1 MDRWQSREAVR
12 LMAAQRGWQIQRL
25 KIDDG
30 CCEIRCTDAQGRRF
44 KAKIDPETLAVL
56 KLKQRDHQPKGGRDR
71 DKDRH
76 NDRHLD
82 GAAPRGQTPSTQP
95 HRSTCMSKPLFT
107 LLASACALALPALAH
122 SRELTL
128 SAQLKNYGGDG
139 AYLAAY
145 LTDAKGAYVRTL
157 WVAGGKAKY
166 HKHLFDWNR
175 LSAGDAKRLN
185 GVTGA
190 SVGAGRSLKVTA
202 DLADA
207 LIDAGYE
214 IRIDAAAEDM
224 RDSPSEIRVPLS
236 SGNAGKPQTGQRYI
250 QSLTFQL
257 P

>member
-1 MDRWQSREAVR
+1 
-12 LMAAQRGWQIQRL
+12 
-25 KIDDG
+25 
-30 CCEIRCTDAQGRRF
+30 
-44 KAKIDPETLAVL
+44 
-56 KLKQRDHQPKGGRDR
+56 
-71 DKDRH
+71 
-76 NDRHLD
+76 
-82 GAAPRGQTPSTQP
+82 
-95 HRSTCMSKPLFT
+95 MSKPLLT
-107 LLASACALALPALAH
+107 TVAVACALAIPALAH
-122 SRELTL
+122 SRQVSL
-128 SAQLKNYGGDG
+128 SVQLKNYGGDG

-145 LTDAKGAYVRTL
+145 LTDAKGAYAGTL

-166 HKHLFDWNR
+166 YKHLSEWNR
-175 LSAGDAKRLN
+175 LSSADTKRLA

-190 SVGAGRSLKVTA
+190 SVGAGRTLKVTA

-236 SGNAGKPQTGQRYI
+236 TSNAGKPQAGKQYI